1 MAGQGNE
8 SAPAAASRRTH
19 GDCACGSRTSLIYEK
34 GPRTKERFARGNSL
48 SAKYIIGI
56 DLGTTNSALASCD
69 ITISDEESR
78 IELCSIPQLINPDE
92 VAERTLLPSF
102 LYIPGELDFPKGS
115 ISVPWDPEARFV
127 VGELARKRGAES
139 PNRLVASAKSW
150 LSYPEV
156 NRTMPIL
163 PWQSPAEVPKLSPV
177 DVSSQYLQHL
187 SKAWEGGHSRK
198 HEEAALAEQEILLT
212 VPASFN
218 EEARELTR
226 RAAEQAGYQHV
237 TLLEEPQAAFYA
249 WLEAQ
254 GDGWRDRIRV
264 GDLVLICDVGGG
276 TTDFSLI
283 MVSEENGELV
293 LKRVAVGD
301 HILLGGDNMDLA
313 LARLLQRR
321 LESSGQRIDTWQLL
335 GLWHQCRFAKEQL
348 FQSPKTKSA
357 PITLL
362 GKGTKLIGGT
372 IKTELARED
381 LDQVVVE
388 GFFPRVASSE
398 LPLRQRRVG
407 FQELGLPYAAD
418 PAVTKHLARFLSEQ
432 VRNSPE
438 SSGIRRGRS
447 GLACPTH
454 VLFNGGVMKAAV
466 LRDRVVEVLNGWL
479 RQEGFDALGAEQIL
493 EAPDLEH
500 AVARGAAY
508 YGKARDGRGVRIRSG
523 ASRTYYIGI
532 ESAMPAV
539 PGMEAPLKALCVVP
553 FGMEEGAEATIPN
566 REFGLVVGEPAEFR
580 FLSSSV
586 RKQDHIGS
594 LLEDWGADIE
604 ELNPLEV
611 TLNVDG
617 QQGAVVPVRLETR
630 VTELGTLEV
639 WCVSRNDAQRWKL
652 ELNIREK
659 TTQ

>member
-1 MAGQGNE
+1 MA
-8 SAPAAASRRTH
+8 
-19 GDCACGSRTSLIYEK
+19 
-34 GPRTKERFARGNSL
+34 
-48 SAKYIIGI
+48 AKYIVGI
-56 DLGTTNSALASCD
+56 DLGTTNSALARCD
-69 ITISDEESR
+69 ATADEKGSR
-78 IELCSIPQLINPDE
+78 IEVRGIPQLVNPNE
-92 VAERTLLPSF
+92 VAQRTLLPSF
-102 LYIPGELDFPKGS
+102 LYIPGEFDFPKGS
-115 ISVPWDPEARFV
+115 LALPWEPEPKFV
-127 VGELARKRGAES
+127 IGELARKRGAES
-139 PNRLVASAKSW
+139 PNRLVSSAKSW
-150 LSYPEV
+150 LSYAGV
-156 NRTMPIL
+156 DRTAPIL
-163 PWQSPAEVPKLSPV
+163 PWQAPEEVPKLSPV
-177 DVSSQYLQHL
+177 EASSQFLRHL
-187 SKAWEGGHSRK
+187 RTVWDSG
-198 HEEAALAEQEILLT
+198 EAGEQGELALAEQDVLLT
-212 VPASFN
+212 VPASFD

-249 WLEAQ
+249 WLESQ
-254 GDGWRDRIRV
+254 GDAWRRRIKV
-264 GDLVLICDVGGG
+264 GDLVLVCDVGGG
-276 TTDFSLI
+276 TTDLSLI
-283 MVSEENGELV
+283 VVSEENGDLT

-313 LARLLQRR
+313 LARVLQQR
-321 LESSGQRIDTWQLL
+321 LEASGNRIDTWQLH
-335 GLWHQCRFAKEQL
+335 GLWHQCRIEKEKL
-348 FQSPKTKSA
+348 FESPKTQKR

-372 IKTELARED
+372 IKTELVRED
-381 LDQVVVE
+381 LDQVLVD
-388 GFFPRVASSE
+388 GFFPKVASGE
-398 LPLRQRRVG
+398 LPARQRRVG

-418 PAVTKHLARFLSEQ
+418 PAITKHLARFLSEQ

-438 SSGIRRGRS
+438 AAGIRRGPS

-454 VLFNGGVMKAAV
+454 ILFNGGVMKAAV
-466 LRDRVVEVLNGWL
+466 LRDRVVEVLNSWL

-493 EAPDLEH
+493 NSHNEAPDLEH

-508 YGKARDGRGVRIRSG
+508 YGKARCGRGVRIRSG

-553 FGMEEGAEATIPN
+553 FGMEEGTEATIPG

-586 RKQDHIGS
+586 RKQDHVGS

-604 ELNPLEV
+604 ELSPLEV
-611 TLNVDG
+611 TLKLDG
-617 QQGAVVPVRLETR
+617 QQGTVVPVRIETR

-639 WCVSRNDAQRWKL
+639 WCVSRDGTERWKL

-659 TTQ
+659 TREKTGR